1 MTSAA
6 TATPLLERRLLWV
19 LGKGGVGRTTVAAAL
34 GLLGAR
40 RGARTIVAEVSAR
53 GELPELFGHS
63 AGEGE
68 MELADGLWTIQVDT
82 RRALDEYL
90 HEHLPLRML
99 ADLVGATR
107 LISYLAAATPGL
119 RELLNTGKVWELAQ
133 PQRRVPLGDPY
144 ELVVA
149 DAPASGHALGLLT
162 APRSFAR
169 AAQAGPIAR
178 QGGRIDEMLHDRAQT
193 GLIGVAR
200 PAEAA
205 VTELLELRASLRE
218 SAELDFDLVV
228 VNYVPPDGVSAADG
242 RALADALARPAGL
255 SADARA
261 AIQRARFEER
271 LASVAREQV
280 AALVAELDG
289 VPVIELPALY
299 VERVGRAEAESLGE
313 RLGRAL

>member
-1 MTSAA
+1 MTPA
-6 TATPLLERRLLWV
+6 TTTTPLLKRRLLWV

-53 GELPELFGHS
+53 GELPDLFG
-63 AGEGE
+63 AGAVDGE
-68 MELADGLWTIQVDT
+68 SELAPGLWTIQVDT

-99 ADLVGATR
+99 ADMVGATR

-133 PQRRVPLGDPY
+133 PQRRVQPADPY

-162 APRSFAR
+162 APGSFAR
-169 AAQAGPIAR
+169 TAQAGPIAR
-178 QGGRIDEMLHDRAQT
+178 QGGRIDEMLHDRART

-205 VTELLELRASLRE
+205 VTELLELRASLRDR
-218 SAELDFDLVV
+218 AGLDLDLVV
-228 VNYVPPDGVSAADG
+228 VNYLPPAGASAAE
-242 RALADALARPAGL
+242 ALELADALTREGLL

-261 AIQRARFEER
+261 AIERALFEER
-271 LASVAREQV
+271 LRRVALEQV
-280 AALVAELDG
+280 ARLERELDG

-299 VERVGRAEAESLGE
+299 VGRVGRAEVESLSEQLEG
-313 RLGRAL
+313 AL

>member
-1 MTSAA
+1 MTSLA
-6 TATPLLERRLLWV
+6 TTTPLIERRLLWV
-19 LGKGGVGRTTVAAAL
+19 LGKGGVGRTTIAAAL

-53 GELPELFGHS
+53 GELPDLFGNS
-63 AGEGE
+63 AADGE
-68 MELADGLWTIQVDT
+68 MELAPGLWTIQVDT

-90 HEHLPLRML
+90 HGHLPLRML
-99 ADLVGATR
+99 ADVVGATR
-107 LISYLAAATPGL
+107 LINYLAAATPGL

-133 PQRRVPLGDPY
+133 PQRRVPLADPY

-169 AAQAGPIAR
+169 TAQAGPIAR
-178 QGGRIDEMLHDRAQT
+178 QGGRIDEMLHDRART
-193 GLIGVAR
+193 GLIGVTR

-218 SAELDFDLVV
+218 SADLDLDLVV
-228 VNYVPPDGVSAADG
+228 VNYLPPAGASG
-242 RALADALARPAGL
+242 ADAQDLDDALRDAAL
-255 SADARA
+255 TADARA
-261 AIQRARFEER
+261 AIQRTLFEER
-271 LASVAREQV
+271 LRRVALEQV
-280 AALVAELDG
+280 ARLERELEG

-299 VERVGRAEAESLGE
+299 VERVGRAEVESLSE
-313 RLGRAL
+313 RLEAAL

>member
-1 MTSAA
+1 MTPA
-6 TATPLLERRLLWV
+6 TTTTPLLKRRLLWV

-53 GELPELFGHS
+53 GELPDLFG
-63 AGEGE
+63 AGAVDGE
-68 MELADGLWTIQVDT
+68 SELAPGLWTIQVDT

-99 ADLVGATR
+99 ADMVGATR

-133 PQRRVPLGDPY
+133 PQRRVQPADPY

-162 APRSFAR
+162 APGSFAR
-169 AAQAGPIAR
+169 TAQAGPIAR
-178 QGGRIDEMLHDRAQT
+178 QGGRIDEMLHDRART

-205 VTELLELRASLRE
+205 VTELLELRASLRDR
-218 SAELDFDLVV
+218 AGLDLDLVV
-228 VNYVPPDGVSAADG
+228 VNYLPPTGASAAD
-242 RALADALARPAGL
+242 ALELADALTREGLL

-261 AIQRARFEER
+261 AIERALFEER
-271 LASVAREQV
+271 LRRVALEQV
-280 AALVAELDG
+280 ARLERELDG

-299 VERVGRAEAESLGE
+299 VGRVGRAEVESLSEQLEG
-313 RLGRAL
+313 AL